1 MGFLRL
7 GGACTSK
14 LWPSMAFALFMV
26 LALGGFAQPV
36 HAYPAECT
44 GNASDGTPRC
54 VEPLIT
60 AASYGIC
67 VQTGFL
73 WPDIKLNNCA
83 GSATG
88 GVGVVDD
95 ATANAV
101 LSCLLEESASF
112 DWQPEGA
119 QIFDPV
125 LCGNNTVKYYKGV
138 EVHGWAAHGGSSK
151 FGWGTVARRDRGAY
165 CPDGYQGSGS
175 DPNYPDFCIKEPCI
189 ECTMAK
195 IALSGGTI
203 TKALIAG
210 PVLSEL
216 ATVTKNGAPVPG
228 ANVTISIDGGGSI
241 SGATDAGGQ
250 FAFTYVPPYV
260 ATTANLTG
268 TCTTCGNTATL
279 SIQVLACDACTGPG
293 GKGSLF
299 GNPVSP
305 STGEKYQTESDW
317 TDQSPHDLSLTRN
330 YRSLGLSSSS
340 GLGGYWTHNYAGRWI
355 QKDLQATIWLGDG
368 TRVVFKRVD
377 ANSPWVADNGR
388 DSLSYVLSSGNITGA
403 IFTRASDETRWRF
416 DANGNPVTVA
426 QRNGWAHTLAY
437 NAAGQLQ
444 SVTNAFGRTLQFS
457 YTNAG
462 LLSSVTLPTG
472 QSIAYGFDSSSR
484 LVAVTYPDNTSRSYA
499 YGTTAFPQAL
509 TSITNEAGAVY
520 ATFTYDSAGRAI
532 GTQHIGGVQNFT
544 FNYPALDASGTGGR
558 LTTAAIDPAIYVQT
572 AQISDPSGN
581 SQTYTWQGGDGQIH
595 FLGSTGM
602 LADESVASRV
612 LNTAGL
618 PTSETDF
625 LGNVTTY
632 QWDTIRRLQLSRTES
647 SGKPEARTST
657 TQWLANWRLPVVE
670 TAPKRIT
677 TYVYNGQADP
687 FNGGA
692 VAACAPASVVF
703 DDGSA
708 VPLLCKK
715 VEQASTDANGSAG
728 VSATV
733 DSNVP
738 ARTWQWT
745 YNAKSQVL
753 TQTDPRGGT
762 TSNTY
767 DVNGNLASSSNAL
780 GQVTQYTQYDGAGR
794 LLQSADPNGVVSTYG
809 YDSRGR
815 MTSSNV
821 GGQATA
827 SVYGP
832 TGLLTQTTQP
842 DGTIQTFGY
851 DSADRLISV
860 SDNQGNSIQYTLDG
874 AGNRVSEQVK
884 DPSGALSRQLARAFN
899 TLGKK
904 QQVTGME

>member
-1 MGFLRL
+1 MSGVRYFWNVDPGQLYSIMKESCEFYAEAHSDGWYRNTRFDVCNPHVDITA
-7 GGACTSK
+7 G
-14 LWPSMAFALFMV
+14 
-26 LALGGFAQPV
+26 ALGLWSFDYIVEGVAVSYYVENGQV
-36 HAYPAECT
+36 YNVSSGTWAMGDGKCWE
-44 GNASDGTPRC
+44 SDGNWGRVGFGTDGRC
-54 VEPLIT
+54 
-60 AASYGIC
+60 YC
-67 VQTGFL
+67 R
-73 WPDIKLNNCA
+73 
-83 GSATG
+83 
-88 GVGVVDD
+88 
-95 ATANAV
+95 
-101 LSCLLEESASF
+101 SASTPYW
-112 DWQPEGA
+112 D
-119 QIFDPV
+119 
-125 LCGNNTVKYYKGV
+125 
-138 EVHGWAAHGGSSK
+138 AA
-151 FGWGTVARRDRGAY
+151 RG
-165 CPDGYQGSGS
+165 
-175 DPNYPDFCIKEPCI
+175 FCSAEPAAVI
-189 ECTMAK
+189 SLRGDT
-195 IALSGGTI
+195 T

-210 PVLSEL
+210 PALLET
-216 ATVTKNGAPVPG
+216 ATVSQNGAPVAG

-268 TCTTCGNTATL
+268 TCATCGNTATL

-305 STGEKYQTESDW
+305 STGEKYQTETDW

-330 YRSLGLSSSS
+330 YRSLGLSSSA
-340 GLGGYWTHNYAGRWI
+340 GLGGYWTHNYAGRWV
-355 QKDLQATIWLGDG
+355 QNDLQATIWLGDSS
-368 TRVVFKRVD
+368 RVVFKRAD
-377 ANSPWVADNGR
+377 ANSSWVADNGR

-416 DANGNPVTVA
+416 DANGNPVTVT

-462 LLSSVTLPTG
+462 LLSSVTLPTS
-472 QSIAYGFDSSSR
+472 QTIAYGFDSSSR

-499 YGTTAFPQAL
+499 YGNTAFPQAL
-509 TSITNEAGAVY
+509 TGITNEAGAVY

-572 AQISDPSGN
+572 AQIADPSGN

-618 PTSETDF
+618 PISETDF

-632 QWDTIRRLQLSRTES
+632 QWDTTRRLQLSRTES
-647 SGKPEARTST
+647 SGKPEARTT
-657 TQWLANWRLPVVE
+657 ATQWLANLRLPVVE

-677 TYVYNGQADP
+677 TYVYNGQADL
-687 FNGGA
+687 FNGG
-692 VAACAPASVVF
+692 VIAACAPTSVVF

-715 VEQASTDANGSAG
+715 VEQASTDVNGSTG

-745 YNAKSQVL
+745 YSAKSQVL

-762 TSNTY
+762 TSTTY
-767 DVNGNLASSSNAL
+767 DANGNLASSSNAL
-780 GQVTQYTQYDGAGR
+780 GQVTQYTQYDSAGR
-794 LLQSADPNGVVSTYG
+794 LLQSADSNGVVSTYG

-832 TGLLTQTTQP
+832 TGLLTKTTQP

-860 SDNQGNSIQYTLDG
+860 SDNLGNSIQYTLDG